1 MDWRHSRP
9 LRISF
14 LLVVSLT
21 ALLGILPYFL
31 SSDLVRD
38 QLVMAVQRDT
48 QRKLDIRGSA
58 HLVLLP
64 RPAVLIKNATLTEP
78 NDSTVFAHAD
88 AIKMVFRL
96 WPLISEQ
103 KAVAHSIEIERP
115 ELTIIRHEDG
125 SYNFE
130 DLLQNKGQLIQV
142 ALDRLAFT
150 NAQFSW

>member
-14 LLVVSLT
+14 LLVLTLT

-38 QLVMAVQRDT
+38 QLMQTVQSDT

-78 NDSTVFAHAD
+78 NDTSVFAHAD
-88 AIKMVFRL
+88 AIKKIGR
-96 WPLISEQ
+96 
-103 KAVAHSIEIERP
+103 AH
-115 ELTIIRHEDG
+115 
-125 SYNFE
+125 
-130 DLLQNKGQLIQV
+130 V
-142 ALDRLAFT
+142 
-150 NAQFSW
+150 